1 MITSYNDWYPIIMTE
16 RESGKNAFL
25 KELKCEHYD
34 GEKCTLFPKCVFPDC
49 RYYVTVEEC

>member
-1 MITSYNDWYPIIMTE
+1 MIESYDWYPVVMLK
-16 RESGKNAFL
+16 RGAGKNKFL
-25 KELKCEHYD
+25 EELKCEHYD

>member
-1 MITSYNDWYPIIMTE
+1 MPQSYDDWYPIIMLE
-16 RESGKNAFL
+16 RGTGKNKFL
-25 KELKCEHYD
+25 NELKCEHYD